1 MKDPKEVWQEA
12 YDDAIEDGLGEKVAA
27 LAADD
32 AVTDYSASLIDDA
45 MNRLKEDPVLE
56 TEIRERVKHLDMER
70 GGVLG

>member
-12 YDDAIEDGLGEKVAA
+12 YDDAVEDGLGEKVAA

-32 AVTDYSASLIDDA
+32 AVTDHSASLIDDA
-45 MNRLKEDPVLE
+45 MEQLKANPKLE
-56 TEIRERVKHLDMER
+56 AEIEERVKHLDMER